1 MRVLRLGLVGLLVV
15 AALSAQSP
23 REIQFVF
30 TSDSHYGITRPEFRG
45 SRNVNAA
52 IVNAALVQ
60 RLNQL
65 ASSSFPHDGGLRS
78 TMPVGSID
86 FVVDGGDIANREESL
101 PQAIQPAAASWNQF
115 RTDYLQTLRLKNHD
129 GNVAPVF
136 VVPGN
141 HEASNAVGFYKPMKP
156 AVDPTAMVAMYNGM
170 MRPHTPRT
178 TSTFDFTRD
187 RVYFS
192 RNIGGVHLVFVQ
204 VWPDSQARAWIE
216 NDLKSISETDP
227 VLLFTHDQPDVEA
240 KHLINPNGRHDVN
253 ATDRFE
259 NLLADTFAD
268 GKTIENVS
276 LIEQR
281 QLEAFLSR
289 HRNITAYF
297 HGNSNWN
304 QFYDWIG
311 PDGQIVLHTFR
322 VDSPM
327 KGAVSAADERR
338 LSFQV
343 VTIDTASRVMTVR
356 ECLWNA
362 DPAHPDGPLAWGGS
376 TTVALEPRPVAGT
389 RRGAGNTPD

>member
-1 MRVLRLGLVGLLVV
+1 VRVLRLGLVGLLVV